1 VFTVGK
7 VAAGSI
13 HDSAPDPGCV
23 VSWHPSPASLAKA
36 RQAPKSAVP
45 ASRQQANH
53 LRGFRRHAARD
64 VEIPPRRLLIPS
76 WDIAGQC
83 DIHAMTYVLN
93 SHLRRH
99 DTYHSW
105 FEFTDAGHIARH
117 TISEPTDIELV
128 PTVYGEMTPAEWRCH
143 ILATPNPLEW
153 ACFRFMIIQRADHF
167 TFCACV
173 DHVLVDAMFFGVAL
187 TEIHMMYAAIIDGGR
202 PIRLAA
208 AGSYDDYCVR
218 ERAYT
223 SALTL
228 ESPEIRQWIE
238 FAENNGG
245 TLPEWPLPL
254 GDISPT
260 PDLMSAQLL
269 DERQTAGFESA
280 CIAAGARFSGG
291 VFACAAL
298 AQYELTGADTYYG
311 LASADARSTPAD
323 FMTMGLFRGDV
334 PITVPITA
342 SSFGDTTRAAQ
353 ASFDSGKDLANVPFD
368 RVLALAPWLRAP
380 QRSFPMQFYFDVGCP
395 PLSGLFS
402 SQSDRSNVR
411 IYRLIGFGGDLH
423 IRVFRLEKETQV
435 IVQFP
440 DNPVARDSITRYI
453 TALKSVYARVADA
466 HGAPSAQGTGVVRW

>member
-1 VFTVGK
+1 VLSVGE
-7 VAAGSI
+7 VAGGSI

-45 ASRQQANH
+45 ASIQQAAH
-53 LRGFRRHAARD
+53 LHGFRRHAARD
-64 VEIPPRRLLIPS
+64 VEIPLRRLLIPS

-117 TISEPTDIELV
+117 TISEPTHIELV

-173 DHVLVDAMFFGVAL
+173 DHVLVDAMFFGVAF
-187 TEIHMMYAAIIDGGR
+187 TEIHMMYAALMDGGG

-218 ERAYT
+218 QRAYI

-260 PDLMSAQLL
+260 PGLMSAQLL

-311 LASADARSTPAD
+311 LASADTRSTPAD

-342 SSFGDTTRAAQ
+342 SSFGDTVRAAQ
-353 ASFDSGKDLANVPFD
+353 ASFDLGKDLANVPFG

-402 SQSDRSNVR
+402 SQLDGLNVR
-411 IYRLIGFGGDLH
+411 IYRFIGFGGDLH

-466 HGAPSAQGTGVVRW
+466 HGALSAQGTGVVRW

>member
-1 VFTVGK
+1 MLTVGNM
-7 VAAGSI
+7 AGGSI
-13 HDSAPDPGCV
+13 HDSAPDPGSV

-36 RQAPKSAVP
+36 RQAPISAVP
-45 ASRQQANH
+45 ASNQQAAH
-53 LRGFRRHAARD
+53 LHSFRQHAARD
-64 VEIPPRRLLIPS
+64 VEIPRRLLIPS

-83 DIHAMTYVLN
+83 DIPAMTYVLN

-105 FEFTDAGHIARH
+105 FEFTDADRIVRH

-128 PTVYGEMTPAEWRCH
+128 PTVYGEMTPAEWRSH
-143 ILATPNPLEW
+143 ILATPNPQQW
-153 ACFRFMIIQRADHF
+153 DCFRFMIIQRADHF

-173 DHVLVDAMFFGVAL
+173 DHLHVDAMFFGVAF
-187 TEIHMMYAAIIDGGR
+187 TEIHMMYAALMDGGR

-218 ERAYT
+218 QRAYT

-245 TLPEWPLPL
+245 TLPECPLPL

-260 PDLMSAQLL
+260 PDLLSAQLL

-311 LASADARSTPAD
+311 MTAADTRRTPAD
-323 FMTMGLFRGDV
+323 FMTTGFFGGHV

-342 SSFGDTTRAAQ
+342 SSFGDTVRAAQ
-353 ASFDSGKDLANVPFD
+353 ASFDSGKDLADVPFG

-380 QRSFPMQFYFDVGCP
+380 QRSVPVQFYFDVGCP
-395 PLSGLFS
+395 PLSSLFS
-402 SQSDRSNVR
+402 SQVDGLNFRL
-411 IYRLIGFGGDLH
+411 YRLSGFGGEVA
-423 IRVFRLEKETQV
+423 IRVVRLEKETQV

-466 HGAPSAQGTGVVRW
+466 HVALPAQGSGVVGW

>member
-1 VFTVGK
+1 VLTVGK
-7 VAAGSI
+7 VAGGSI
-13 HDSAPDPGCV
+13 HESAPVPGSV
-23 VSWHPSPASLAKA
+23 VSWHPSPASFAKA
-36 RQAPKSAVP
+36 RQAPISAVP
-45 ASRQQANH
+45 ASRQQAAH
-53 LRGFRRHAARD
+53 LHGFRQHAARD
-64 VEIPPRRLLIPS
+64 VEVPRRLLIPS

-83 DIHAMTYVLN
+83 DIRAMTYVLN

-105 FEFTDAGHIARH
+105 FEFADAGHIVRH

-128 PTVYGEMTPAEWRCH
+128 PTVYGEMTPAEWRSH
-143 ILATPNPLEW
+143 ILTTPNPQQW

-167 TFCACV
+167 TFCASV
-173 DHVLVDAMFFGVAL
+173 DHILVDAMFFGVAF
-187 TEIHMMYAAIIDGGR
+187 TEIHLMYTALVNGGG

-218 ERAYT
+218 QRAYI

-228 ESPEIRQWIE
+228 ESPGIRRWIE
-238 FAENNGG
+238 FSENNGG
-245 TLPEWPLPL
+245 TLPEFPLPL

-280 CIAAGARFSGG
+280 CVAAGARFSGG
-291 VFACAAL
+291 AFACAAL
-298 AQYELTGADTYYG
+298 TQYELTGADTYYG
-311 LASADARSTPAD
+311 MTSAETRRTPAD
-323 FMTMGLFRGDV
+323 FMTTGFFGGHV

-342 SSFGDTTRAAQ
+342 SSFDDTVRAAQ
-353 ASFDSGKDLANVPFD
+353 ASFDSGKDLADVPFG
-368 RVLALAPWLRAP
+368 RVVALAPWLRAP
-380 QRSFPMQFYFDVGCP
+380 QRTVPVQFYFDVGCP

-402 SQSDRSNVR
+402 SQVDGLNLRL
-411 IYRLIGFGGDLH
+411 YRLSGFGGELA

-453 TALKSVYARVADA
+453 TALKSVYARIADA
-466 HGAPSAQGTGVVRW
+466 HGALPAQGNGVVGW

>member
-1 VFTVGK
+1 
-7 VAAGSI
+7 
-13 HDSAPDPGCV
+13 
-23 VSWHPSPASLAKA
+23 
-36 RQAPKSAVP
+36 
-45 ASRQQANH
+45 
-53 LRGFRRHAARD
+53 
-64 VEIPPRRLLIPS
+64 
-76 WDIAGQC
+76 
-83 DIHAMTYVLN
+83 MTYVLN

-105 FEFTDAGHIARH
+105 FEFTDADQIIRH

-128 PTVYGEMTPAEWRCH
+128 PTVYGEMTPDEWRSH
-143 ILATPNPLEW
+143 ILATPNPQQW

-173 DHVLVDAMFFGVAL
+173 DHLYADGMFFGVAF
-187 TEIHMMYAAIIDGGR
+187 TEIHMMYAALMDGGG

-208 AGSYDDYCVR
+208 AGSYHDYCVR
-218 ERAYT
+218 QRAYI

-228 ESPEIRQWIE
+228 ESPEIRRWIE

-245 TLPEWPLPL
+245 TLPECPLPL
-254 GDISPT
+254 GDKSPT

-269 DERQTAGFESA
+269 DEGQTAGFESA
-280 CIAAGARFSGG
+280 CNAAGARFSGG

-311 LASADARSTPAD
+311 MTSVDTRRTPAD
-323 FMTMGLFRGDV
+323 FMTTGFFGGNV
-334 PITVPITA
+334 PITIPITA
-342 SSFGDTTRAAQ
+342 SSFGDTVRAAQ
-353 ASFDSGKDLANVPFD
+353 ASFDSGKDLADVPFG

-380 QRSFPMQFYFDVGCP
+380 QRSVPVQFYFDVGCP

-402 SQSDRSNVR
+402 SQVDGLNVR
-411 IYRLIGFGGDLH
+411 IYRFSGFGNELA

-440 DNPVARDSITRYI
+440 DNPVARDSVTRYI

-466 HGAPSAQGTGVVRW
+466 HVALLAQGTGVVGW